1 MLGVL
6 LDCTLSF
13 AGQAREVAK
22 QASGKLNLLATL
34 AHTEWGWR
42 KRDLMKIYQTFIRSK
57 LDYAAAAWQPWLS
70 HSSVRELDVVQNQ
83 ALRMVTGH
91 MAKAPTVRPG

>member
-1 MLGVL
+1 MAQEVVDIVVKWSKEWKLNLNSTKSEESFFSQWPQEARWEPTITIDGSRIPHRANPKMLGVL

-34 AHTEWGWR
+34 AHTE
-42 KRDLMKIYQTFIRSK
+42 
-57 LDYAAAAWQPWLS
+57 
-70 HSSVRELDVVQNQ
+70 
-83 ALRMVTGH
+83 
-91 MAKAPTVRPG
+91 